1 MGLGQINT
9 LLYWAPI
16 TIVWE
21 EFELILDF
29 SQMEKHL
36 KNADLELL

>member
-9 LLYWAPI
+9 LQYLAPA
-16 TIVWE
+16 TKNLGGVW
-21 EFELILDF
+21 IDLDF